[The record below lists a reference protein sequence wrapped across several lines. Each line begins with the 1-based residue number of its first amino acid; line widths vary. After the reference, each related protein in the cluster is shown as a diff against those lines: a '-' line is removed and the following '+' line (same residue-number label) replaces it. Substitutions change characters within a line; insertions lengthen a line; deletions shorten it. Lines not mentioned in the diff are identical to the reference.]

1 MILLIVINPVV
12 SSNNRYIDPPELYI
26 LPLNTQSSNVKSYDK
41 LNEIPTTLLAT
52 ALIYNSEYI
61 LLIITPSGN
70 V

>member
-1 MILLIVINPVV
+1 MLLIVINPVV
-12 SSNNRYIDPPELYI
+12 SSNNRYTDPPKLYI

-52 ALIYNSEYI
+52 ALIYNSEHI

>member
-1 MILLIVINPVV
+1 MLLIVINPVV
-12 SSNNRYIDPPELYI
+12 SSNNRYTDPPKLYI